1 MPPSPPRPRCRRT
14 ATRGVAALTLVLG
27 VAAATACGSSS
38 TTAAPATTARAGG
51 PTTTVAVAK
60 DVLGTDPAPPGAPG
74 RTLTLIRYTNAPGA
88 KLSPHVHPGVQLA
101 SIQSGT
107 LTYTVESGTAT
118 VTRAGGDTDE
128 ITGPATTT
136 LGPGDAVVEHD
147 GMVHFG
153 ANDTDQ
159 PVVILATLLTEDG
172 RDLAVTVTTPA
183 PAPTTGG

>member
-1 MPPSPPRPRCRRT
+1 M
-14 ATRGVAALTLVLG
+14 
-27 VAAATACGSSS
+27 
-38 TTAAPATTARAGG
+38 
-51 PTTTVAVAK
+51 
-60 DVLGTDPAPPGAPG
+60 LGTDPAPPGAPG
-74 RTLTLIRYTNAPGA
+74 RTLTLIRYTIAPGA
-88 KLSPHVHPGVQLA
+88 KLSPHIHPGVQLA

-118 VTRAGGDTDE
+118 VTRAGGGTE
-128 ITGPATTT
+128 EVTGPATTT

-172 RDLAVTVTTPA
+172 KDLAVTVTTPA
-183 PAPTTGG
+183 PTPSTAR